1 MTIQAFMKLRGTVID
16 ITHGSSISQS
26 WLTNHFM
33 THPPDFEISLSPLKL
48 LLSNNNKKK
57 KKKRE
62 RNCFWEHPSAQS
74 PSFLNPLPQSGC
86 WIQEGS
92 DIAMKHEAN

>member
-1 MTIQAFMKLRGTVID
+1 MYDYTSIYEIKRYSDKYYSWI
-16 ITHGSSISQS
+16 ISQS
-26 WLTNHFM
+26 WLTNHLM
-33 THPPDFEISLSPLKL
+33 TYPPDFEISLSPLKL
-48 LLSNNNKKK
+48 LLSNNNNNK

-74 PSFLNPLPQSGC
+74 PSFLDLLPQRC

>member
-1 MTIQAFMKLRGTVID
+1 MAEKCMTIQAFMKLRGTVID

-57 KKKRE
+57 KKKGKKLLLG
-62 RNCFWEHPSAQS
+62 A
-74 PSFLNPLPQSGC
+74 SFSSESILSKPASTKTLDPGR
-86 WIQEGS
+86 
-92 DIAMKHEAN
+92 K